1 MLAALII
8 LAILYTCGA
17 LFFYLKLS
25 QMQRDWEPLAGT
37 REQLQKDR
45 ECLEKTLL

>member
-1 MLAALII
+1 MLIALIL
-8 LAILYTCGA
+8 LAILYTAGA
-17 LFFYLKLS
+17 VVFYLKLDN
-25 QMQRDWEPLAGT
+25 MKRDWEPLAGT